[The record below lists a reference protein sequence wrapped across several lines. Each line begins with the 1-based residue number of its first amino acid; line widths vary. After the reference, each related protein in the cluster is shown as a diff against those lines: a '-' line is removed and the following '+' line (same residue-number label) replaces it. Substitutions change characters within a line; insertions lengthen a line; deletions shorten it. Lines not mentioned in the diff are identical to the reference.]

1 MSDFEFEII
10 KRSKKSKARLGKLKT
25 PHGEIQTPIFM
36 PVGTQATV
44 KGITPV
50 QLLAENVEIILSNT
64 YHLALRPGVD
74 LIKDFGGLHDFMGWQ
89 GPILTDSG
97 GYQVF
102 SLAKQRRI
110 SNQGVTFQSHIDGS
124 KHLFTPESVLD
135 LQFGFNSDILMP
147 LDICSPY
154 PCSEKQ
160 ISADMSLTHQ
170 WARQA
175 KNHWEKNHQNRWLFG
190 IVQGGMYKHKR
201 EESAKALIDI
211 DFPGYALGGLSVGEP
226 PDLLA
231 EMMAFG
237 ADLLPESKPRYAMG
251 VGLPENLE
259 WAISHGI
266 DMFDCV
272 LPTRLARH
280 GQIFMTIDGIAQ
292 RKNIT
297 RAEYSTDL
305 TPLDSCCQ
313 CYTCKHFSKAYLRHL
328 FMAKELLA
336 HTLLSIHNIRFLMDL
351 VQKIRDDI
359 KGE

>member
-1 MSDFEFEII
+1 MADFEFEII
-10 KRSKKSKARLGKLKT
+10 KRSKTSKARLGRIKT
-25 PHGEIQTPIFM
+25 PHGDIQTPIFM

-50 QLLAENVEIILSNT
+50 QLLDENVEIILSNT

-89 GPILTDSG
+89 QPILTDSG

-110 SNQGVTFQSHIDGS
+110 REEGVTFQSHLDGS
-124 KHLFTPESVLD
+124 SHLFTPESVVD

-154 PCSEKQ
+154 PCSEDK
-160 ISADMSLTHQ
+160 IVKDMTLTHR
-170 WARQA
+170 WAAQA
-175 KNHWEKNHQNRWLFG
+175 KTHWEKGHQGRWLFG
-190 IVQGGMYKHKR
+190 IVQGGMYKQQR
-201 EESAKALIDI
+201 EVSAKALQEI

-226 PDLLA
+226 PELLA

-237 ADLLPESKPRYAMG
+237 AGLLPDNKPRYAMG

-259 WAISHGI
+259 WAIDHGI

-280 GQIFMTIDGIAQ
+280 GQIFMKIHGIAE
-292 RKNIT
+292 RRNIT
-297 RAEYSTDL
+297 RAEYSQDKD
-305 TPLDSCCQ
+305 PLDASCD
-313 CYTCKHFSKAYLRHL
+313 CYTCRHFSRAYLRHL

-336 HTLLSIHNIRFLMDL
+336 HTLLSIHNIRFLMDV
-351 VQKIRDDI
+351 VQQIRENI
-359 KGE
+359 